1 MRLLKNWVDW
11 VLKTLSLN
19 LNNVFLS
26 LAPME
31 GVMDWVFRDLIT
43 SLGGVDQVTTE
54 FMRVTRN
61 LHPNKVFYRY
71 APELHTGSRTRS
83 GTPLSVQ
90 LLGGHP
96 EPMAENALRASEL
109 GALGIDLNF
118 GCPAKTVNR
127 HDGGA
132 SLLRYPSRLHDIT
145 LAVRR
150 AVPAHIPVTAKM
162 RLGFEDTSLCLENA
176 IALAEAGASS
186 LAVHCRTKVQGYK
199 PPAHWEWIQPI
210 KESIKIPV
218 IANGDIV
225 DLESLERCFE
235 ITGCDRFMIGR
246 AALKNPHLFSRLRK
260 QKPVVPTWIEQKP
273 MVLGFF
279 KASTDYVN
287 EHFATARTKQFLR
300 NLTFVTPEANDVFQ
314 QTKAIRKPQ
323 EFASTLENLL
333 Q

>member
-1 MRLLKNWVDW
+1 MDW
-11 VLKTLSLN
+11 VLKTVSLN
-19 LNNVFLS
+19 LDKTFLS

-83 GTPLSVQ
+83 GTPLFVQ

-176 IALAEAGASS
+176 TALSEAGASA
-186 LAVHCRTKVQGYK
+186 LAVHCRTKIQGYK

-210 KESIKIPV
+210 KERIK
-218 IANGDIV
+218 
-225 DLESLERCFE
+225 
-235 ITGCDRFMIGR
+235 
-246 AALKNPHLFSRLRK
+246 
-260 QKPVVPTWIEQKP
+260 W
-273 MVLGFF
+273 
-279 KASTDYVN
+279 
-287 EHFATARTKQFLR
+287 
-300 NLTFVTPEANDVFQ
+300 
-314 QTKAIRKPQ
+314 
-323 EFASTLENLL
+323 
-333 Q
+333 